1 MFQILRA
8 EDRCH
13 TRHGWLESS
22 HSFSPGC
29 RTAPTHAPV
38 RPPVGALCVLSEDL
52 IAPTRGFGMQPRRD
66 VEIVTYV
73 LDGALAHRDSLG
85 CGAIVRAGGIQR
97 MSAGTGLV
105 HSETNASRDRPLH
118 LLQIWL
124 QPAERGGRPGYEERR
139 FADDEKRG
147 RLRLVAAP
155 DGGEGALSIRADA
168 RIFAGLIDGD
178 ETTAF
183 DVPAG
188 RSVYVHVARGEVEI
202 NGRAL
207 AVGDGARIGGVDAVA
222 FARGRTAEVLL
233 FDVA

>member
-8 EDRCH
+8 EDRWH

-22 HSFSPGC
+22 HSFSSAC
-29 RTAPTHAPV
+29 RTGHEPAPV

-66 VEIVTYV
+66 VEIVAYV
-73 LDGALAHRDSLG
+73 LDGVLAHRDSLG
-85 CGAIVRAGGIQR
+85 CGAIVRTGGVQR

-124 QPAERGGRPGYEERR
+124 QPAGRGGRPDYEARR

-155 DGGEGALSIRADA
+155 GGGDGALSMRADA

-188 RSVYVHVARGEVEI
+188 RSIYVHVARGEVEV

-207 AVGDGARIGGVDAVA
+207 AAGDGARIGGADAVA
-222 FARGRTAEVLL
+222 FARGRLAEVLL

>member
-1 MFQILRA
+1 MFQIRRA

-13 TRHGWLESS
+13 TRQGWLESR
-22 HSFSPGC
+22 HSFSAAG
-29 RTAPTHAPV
+29 RAANAH
-38 RPPVGALCVLSEDL
+38 PPVGALHVLSEDL

-66 VEIVTYV
+66 VEIVTCV
-73 LDGALAHRDSLG
+73 LDGTLAHRDSLG

-97 MSAGTGLV
+97 MSAGTGLM

-124 QPAERGGRPGYEERR
+124 QPAERGGRPGYEERH

-155 DGGEGALSIRADA
+155 DGGGGALTMRSDA
-168 RIFAGLIDGD
+168 RIFAGLIDGE
-178 ETTAF
+178 ETATF
-183 DVPAG
+183 DVRAG
-188 RSVYVHVARGEVEI
+188 RSTYVHVVRGDVEV

-207 AVGDGARIGGVDAVA
+207 AAGDGARIGGVDAVA
-222 FARGRTAEVLL
+222 FARGRAAEVLL

>member
-8 EDRCH
+8 EDRCRTH
-13 TRHGWLESS
+13 HGWLESS
-22 HSFSPGC
+22 HSFSSVC
-29 RTAPTHAPV
+29 RDGHAPV
-38 RPPVGALCVLSEDL
+38 RPPVGALCVLSEDR

-66 VEIVTYV
+66 VEILTYV
-73 LDGALAHRDSLG
+73 LDGELAHRDSLG
-85 CGAIVRAGGIQR
+85 CGAIVRTGGIQR

-147 RLRLVAAP
+147 RLRLVVAP
-155 DGGEGALSIRADA
+155 DGGDGALSVRADA

-178 ETTAF
+178 ETAAF

-188 RSVYVHVARGEVEI
+188 RSIYVHVVRGEVEV
-202 NGRAL
+202 NDRAL
-207 AVGDGARIGGVDAVA
+207 AAGDGARIGGVDTVA

>member
-8 EDRCH
+8 EDRCRTH
-13 TRHGWLESS
+13 HGWLKSS
-22 HSFSPGC
+22 HSFSSVC
-29 RTAPTHAPV
+29 RDGHAPV

-66 VEIVTYV
+66 VEILTYV
-73 LDGALAHRDSLG
+73 LDGELAHRDSLG
-85 CGAIVRAGGIQR
+85 CGAIVRTGGMQR

-155 DGGEGALSIRADA
+155 DGGDGGDGALSVRA
-168 RIFAGLIDGD
+168 
-178 ETTAF
+178 
-183 DVPAG
+183 
-188 RSVYVHVARGEVEI
+188 
-202 NGRAL
+202 
-207 AVGDGARIGGVDAVA
+207 
-222 FARGRTAEVLL
+222 
-233 FDVA
+233 

>member
-8 EDRCH
+8 EDRCRTH
-13 TRHGWLESS
+13 HGWLESS
-22 HSFSPGC
+22 HSFSSVC
-29 RTAPTHAPV
+29 RDGHAPV
-38 RPPVGALCVLSEDL
+38 RPPVGALCVLSEDR

-66 VEIVTYV
+66 VEILTYV
-73 LDGALAHRDSLG
+73 LDGELAHRDSLG
-85 CGAIVRAGGIQR
+85 CGAIVRTGGIQR

-124 QPAERGGRPGYEERR
+124 QPAERGGRPGYEARR

-155 DGGEGALSIRADA
+155 DGGDGALSVRADA

-178 ETTAF
+178 ETAAF

-188 RSVYVHVARGEVEI
+188 RSIYVHVVRGEVEV

-207 AVGDGARIGGVDAVA
+207 AAGDGARIGGVDAVA